1 MRDSL
6 DTVALARHA
15 GPGPLATR
23 CRGAKLVG
31 TVRAF
36 LACVLLLATAGGGAG
51 AQDTLRPAQGGY
63 VHSLGLPE
71 IYKPYVGVGIGLARR
86 RDTHLASQLRFG
98 VFRDMGS
105 PVTELVG
112 WAVEGYGGVRDVR
125 ADGGVRGLLVSNLLR
140 IGAGVDYDLRD
151 GAGDLLLTFLAP
163 TRRSGIIGGGSDLRL
178 EWLPTRGGSIN
189 LSLTVPLRQPHRGST
204 RPHRD
209 HVVLPDVAPLPLAFG
224 RPDST
229 LVAALDSVRATAH
242 WINRFVVPS
251 LGAGGDIRHAVAQ
264 AAAPLK
270 TRLADHTVDAEI
282 RAYHAALARAFSI
295 AVSDGPL
302 GANGATPVGEA
313 VAERAK
319 AILLDRVLFPYNR
332 LLGQNKKPDTTRE
345 FGGHA
350 RGLFARW
357 LLLESAVPAV
367 RADAAL
373 FVFQQLLDVVEAI
386 RAANRATWGDPRL
399 VWLPLQLALAPEQY
413 DEQQELDTLLS
424 RATEHRITHGN
435 RIWYVHNDRFR
446 LELIKSIGLARE
458 YHVLWVHDFR
468 GVNDSGRP
476 DRLSLLLVTES
487 YLAALRERV
496 GEYDSTGQVPAYM
509 IFLDQHY
516 FERNRSRSL
525 LRLLEDPLGYRLELP
540 ASADSLAQSLAAAQ
554 ERLRRAV
561 QDSRLLATERA
572 QYGEPWLHRL
582 IKVHVNV
589 TNPADPSFR
598 SRLIFPLIGLP
609 DDVMRDHRKV
619 VLYDVSESDPYR
631 GMAMYAGMG
640 IGEHYAGPAWEDR
653 ALMLQGPAA
662 LALRDKARA
671 LLEAQG
677 IRGGEVPHVLRP
689 RPKPADYDR
698 RVQREIA
705 GLDSV
710 GGVAS
715 RAVELHNETGY
726 AFKEISVAK
735 ATLFNLMSPGGV
747 VKVPDS
753 LWLNEFLA
761 SLLVGGALRGVR
773 VLVIAPAL
781 ASAPAPGWTMVLAH
795 DLLSR
800 LVALRHE
807 FAPEIAA
814 AGGLLRPG
822 LYNPDIGVDDLHQRV
837 HALRQSLTANSFLRD
852 LYAFD
857 PRVYQVLADADST
870 FGEETGKGTV
880 VRPVGAAAPRLPTD
894 SGVRPKLHFKG
905 FLYVSRE
912 GWARLIGGRAMAIG
926 LRSYLEQR
934 SRQVREGPSVGEDP
948 MADAM
953 QQIGQVLITPDLRN
967 VPKEELARWA
977 FFLQVGSPN
986 QDYRSM
992 VMDGEAAVL
1001 VSSWTSL
1008 YAVPDFVLLTG
1019 LVTWI
1024 DDQAELNR
1032 LLPPP
1037 GRTRRGIARWLRLGL

>member
-1 MRDSL
+1 MRTLVSVFL
-6 DTVALARHA
+6 LLLLVAV
-15 GPGPLATR
+15 G
-23 CRGAKLVG
+23 RGA
-31 TVRAF
+31 R
-36 LACVLLLATAGGGAG
+36 

-71 IYKPYVGVGIGLARR
+71 IYKPYVGVGIGLARGT
-86 RDTHLASQLRFG
+86 DTHLASQLRVG
-98 VFRDMGS
+98 VFRDLGS

-140 IGAGVDYDLRD
+140 IGAGVDYDVRD

-163 TRRSGIIGGGSDLRL
+163 VRRGGIIGGGSDLRL

-189 LSLTVPLRQPHRGST
+189 LSLTVPLHQPHRGRT
-204 RPHRD
+204 RPYLD
-209 HVVLPDVAPLPLAFG
+209 HVVLRNVAPLPLAFA

-229 LVAALDSVRATAH
+229 LRAALDSVRATAH

-251 LGAGGDIRHAVAQ
+251 LGAPGGDIAQSVAL

-270 TRLADHTVDAEI
+270 ARLADHTVDAEI
-282 RAYHAALARAFSI
+282 GAYHAALARAFSI
-295 AVSDGPL
+295 AISDGPL
-302 GANGATPVGEA
+302 PSNGVSPSGVA

-357 LLLESAVPAV
+357 LLLQSSVPAARV
-367 RADAAL
+367 DAAL
-373 FVFQQLLDVVEAI
+373 YVFQQLLDVVEAI
-386 RAANRATWGDPRL
+386 RAANRETWGDPRL

-413 DEQQELDTLLS
+413 AEQKQLDSLLS
-424 RATEHRITHGN
+424 QATERPITHGN

-446 LELIKSIGLARE
+446 LELIKSIGLARN

-476 DRLSLLLVTES
+476 DRLSLLLVTEA

-496 GEYDSTGQVPAYM
+496 AEYDSTGQLPAYM

-516 FERNRSRSL
+516 FERNHSRPL
-525 LRLLEDPLGYRLELP
+525 LRLLEDPLGHHLELP
-540 ASADSLAQSLAAAQ
+540 ASADSLARRLEEAQ

-561 QDSRLLATERA
+561 AASRLLATERA
-572 QYGEPWLHRL
+572 QYGESWLHRL
-582 IKVHVNV
+582 VKVQVNV

-598 SRLIFPLIGLP
+598 SRLILPLIGLP
-609 DDVMRDHRKV
+609 DDAMRDHRKV
-619 VLYDVSESDPYR
+619 VLYDASEADPYR

-640 IGEHYAGPAWEDR
+640 VGEHYAGPAWEDR

-662 LALRDKARA
+662 LTLRDEARE

-677 IRGGEVPHVLRP
+677 ITGGEMPHVLRP
-689 RPKPADYDR
+689 QPKAASYDL
-698 RVQREIA
+698 RVRAEIDS
-705 GLDSV
+705 LDRW

-726 AFKEISVAK
+726 ALKEVSVAK

-761 SLLVGGALRGVR
+761 SLLVGSALRGVR
-773 VLVIAPAL
+773 VLVIAPSL

-800 LVALRHE
+800 LVALRRE
-807 FAPEIAA
+807 FTPEIAV
-814 AGGLLRPG
+814 AGGLLQPG
-822 LYNPDIGVDDLHQRV
+822 LYDPDIGVDALHQRV
-837 HALRQSLTANSFLRD
+837 RALRRSLAANPFLRD
-852 LYAFD
+852 LYAFE
-857 PRVYQVLADADST
+857 PSVYQVLASADSIL
-870 FGEETGKGTV
+870 GSE
-880 VRPVGAAAPRLPTD
+880 PASAAAMHTMAAASPGLPSD
-894 SGVRPKLHFKG
+894 SSVRPKLHFKG

-912 GWARLIGGRAMAIG
+912 AWTRLIGGPAMAVG
-926 LRSYLEQR
+926 LRAYLEQR
-934 SRQVREGPSVGEDP
+934 SRQVREGASIGEGP

-953 QQIGQVLITPDLRN
+953 QQVGAVFITPGNRS
-967 VPKEELARWA
+967 VPTEELARFA

-1001 VSSWTSL
+1001 VSGWTSL

-1024 DDQAELNR
+1024 DDQVELDR
-1032 LLPPP
+1032 RLPPP
-1037 GRTRRGIARWLRLGL
+1037 GRLRRGIARWLRLGL